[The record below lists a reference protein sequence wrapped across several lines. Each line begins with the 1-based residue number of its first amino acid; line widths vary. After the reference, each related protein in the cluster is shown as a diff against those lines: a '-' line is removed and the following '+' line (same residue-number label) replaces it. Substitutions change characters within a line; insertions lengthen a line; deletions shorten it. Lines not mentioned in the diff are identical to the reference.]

1 MKFNR
6 VIAGLA
12 IASAAVISTGC
23 ATGAQEQVE
32 YYKYLQEEA
41 KAKSAIGV
49 ARAQVEAVKYIAAAK
64 AVENADSS
72 AKAAASVSMAVAGS
86 GSNQPA
92 PDTFASSVKRPES
105 FEDKAYKWMGLLA
118 GTVAPLWVQDR
129 NGSRAAEVAEI
140 QSNNNARVQ
149 MNTNGTMLGLGLGRE
164 ALAADAPMEF
174 STDAVTINKPEPK

>member
-12 IASAAVISTGC
+12 IASAVVLSTGC
-23 ATGAQEQVE
+23 STSQEQVE

-49 ARAQVEAVKYIAAAK
+49 ARAQTEAVKYVATAK

-86 GSNQPA
+86 GSNQPPA
-92 PDTFASSVKRPES
+92 DTFASSVKRPES
-105 FEDKAYKWMGLLA
+105 TEDKVFKWMGLLA

>member
-6 VIAGLA
+6 VIAGIA
-12 IASAAVISTGC
+12 IASAVVLSTGC
-23 ATGAQEQVE
+23 STSQEQVE

-49 ARAQVEAVKYIAAAK
+49 ARAQTEAVKYVAAAK

-86 GSNQPA
+86 GSNQPT

-105 FEDKAYKWMGLLA
+105 TEDKVFKWMGLLA

-129 NGSRAAEVAEI
+129 NGSRNVEI
-140 QSNNNARVQ
+140 QTSGQKYNYLSQASNNE
-149 MNTNGTMLGLGLGRE
+149 TTLGIAKE
-164 ALAADAPMEF
+164 IKPNYNNSFNSFAPPSSASPAPATE
-174 STDAVTINKPEPK
+174 